1 MRDASPPKGHRAEV
15 ADDIYSRRAF
25 DEDIDRARAFSSKGG
40 IPLACAMIDLDD
52 FKPLRTAKK
61 AGKQTVIRYQEKS

>member
-1 MRDASPPKGHRAEV
+1 MRDANPPKGHRAEV
-15 ADDIYSRRAF
+15 ADSRRAF

-52 FKPLRTAKK
+52 FKPSPTAKE